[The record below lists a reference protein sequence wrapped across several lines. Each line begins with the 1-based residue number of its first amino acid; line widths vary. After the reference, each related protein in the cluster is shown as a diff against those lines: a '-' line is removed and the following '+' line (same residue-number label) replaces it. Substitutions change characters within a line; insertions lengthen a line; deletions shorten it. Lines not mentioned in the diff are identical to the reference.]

1 MFRVLNNNNV
11 ENALYIQGA
20 RPGDSLS
27 SIASLV
33 FQNQTSNI
41 GSISAIAASNGHADV
56 VIQTKNGNV
65 LSERLRITHDG
76 RVGIGNTGLSNKF
89 NVEGSIYATQTLNAS
104 NINTQVLEASNML
117 AQKYSTQKIQF
128 TRDTSSNV
136 ARNMTL
142 SFRSNEVLLD
152 ASCIVSGTID
162 PVRIPTLNAAIIT
175 TGTLNQNIFPANFIL
190 NSISVSNL
198 TTLTNASTPR
208 ITFIRGSNVALIAT
222 GCNVN
227 ITASNIDAFGDIQAR
242 SVRVGFPDV
251 LSDAL
256 TTFHGMSNWTMTSS
270 NTIYAGHSTFSR
282 MNSNITISFRCT
294 IVVDTSNQATDL
306 SLPLTP
312 KYSVA
317 HPIILTSVDSDN
329 DIFGCMHLYS
339 TSNNMRIKCSSLD
352 PGNWYVSGTFVYEH
366 AP

>member
-20 RPGDSLS
+20 RPGESLS

-56 VIQTKNGNV
+56 VIQTKNENI

-76 RVGIGNTGLSNKF
+76 RVGIGNTALSNKF
-89 NVEGSIYATQTLNAS
+89 NVEGSIYATQALNAS
-104 NINTQVLEASNML
+104 NINAQVLEASNLL
-117 AQKYSTQKIQF
+117 AQKYSTQKILF

-136 ARNMTL
+136 ARNITL

-152 ASCIVSGTID
+152 ASCIVSGTIN
-162 PVRIPTLNAAIIT
+162 PVRIPTLSAAIIT
-175 TGTLNQNIFPANFIL
+175 TGTLNQSVFPANFIL

-208 ITFIRGSNVALIAT
+208 ITFIKGSNVALIAT

-227 ITASNIDAFGDIQAR
+227 IVGSNIDAFGDVQAKT
-242 SVRVGFPDV
+242 VRVGFPNSF
-251 LSDAL
+251 SDAI
-256 TTFHGMSNWTMTSS
+256 TVFHGMSNWNMTSS
-270 NTIYAGHSTFSR
+270 NTMYTGHSTFSR
-282 MNSNITISFRCT
+282 MNSVVTVSFRCT
-294 IVVDTSNQATDL
+294 LVIGTSNQETDL

-317 HPIILTSVDSDN
+317 HTVILTSVESDN
-329 DIFGCMHLYS
+329 DIFGRLHLYG
-339 TSNNMRIKCSSLD
+339 TSNNMRIKCASLD
-352 PGNWYVSGTFVYEH
+352 PGNWHVSGTFVYEH